1 MGHIALTEKILAD
14 SGTARFIDW
23 GLRDYGEVLAM
34 QEQFR
39 EQRRA
44 GQIPDTWLAGEHP
57 TVITQGVRGRE
68 ADLTL
73 NPCVTIPVH
82 RIDRG
87 GMTTLHNPG
96 QLVIYPI
103 VKTHEGLLAQARLAR
118 ALLEATADLVEQLSG
133 VRAAIERG
141 RPGLYVKGRKLAAIG
156 ISIRGRVSMHG
167 IAINL
172 CNDLAPWQWIVPCG
186 EPSTRPVT
194 LSELAGKRIE
204 PKAWIERLPAWLQL
218 HWGYR
223 HIELGHES

>member
-14 SGTARFIDW
+14 AGTARFIDW

-57 TVITQGVRGRE
+57 PSSRRACAAARPTSRSTR
-68 ADLTL
+68 ASPFPF
-73 NPCVTIPVH
+73 N

-172 CNDLAPWQWIVPCG
+172 CNDLAPWQWIIPCG

-204 PKAWIERLPAWLQL
+204 PKDWIARLPAWLQS

-223 HIELGHES
+223 QIELRDES

>member
-1 MGHIALTEKILAD
+1 MTPIIPMIKILAD
-14 SGTARFIDW
+14 PSTARLINW
-23 GLRDYGEVLAM
+23 GLRGYGDILAM

-39 EQRRA
+39 DERRA
-44 GQIPDTWLAGEHP
+44 GTIPDTWLAGEHL
-57 TVITQGVRGRE
+57 TVITQGVRGRD
-68 ADLTL
+68 ADLVIS
-73 NPCVTIPVH
+73 PSMGIPIH

-118 ALLEATADLVEQLSG
+118 ALLENTADLIEKVSG
-133 VRAAIERG
+133 VRASIERG
-141 RPGLYVKGRKLAAIG
+141 RPGLFVNGRKLAAIG

-172 CNDLAPWQWIVPCG
+172 CNDLSPWQWIIPCG

-194 LSELAGKRIE
+194 LSELTGKRIE
-204 PKAWIERLPAWLQL
+204 PRELMKLLPDWMRLN
-218 HWGYR
+218 WGYKE
-223 HIELGHES
+223 IE